1 MIKCVLNEV
10 EVSGPEMIVIPELAK
25 LMRVIRKEMTEKHGQ
40 EYADNRMRECIKLV
54 FLTEE
59 EIKAENTRR
68 LEELKNKRSI
78 CENDSRTFGRDT
90 EKLGGSRCLIRR
102 QAKNRY
108 VSGSY
113 ALQII
118 H

>member
-68 LEELKNKRSI
+68 LEELKTKGPSAKMIAELLEEIRK
-78 CENDSRTFGRDT
+78 SREEVD
-90 EKLGGSRCLIRR
+90 
-102 QAKNRY
+102 A
-108 VSGSY
+108 
-113 ALQII
+113 
-118 H
+118 

>member
-10 EVSGPEMIVIPELAK
+10 EVSGPEMIVIPEFAK

-68 LEELKNKRSI
+68 LEELKTKGPSAKMI
-78 CENDSRTFGRDT
+78 AELL
-90 EKLGGSRCLIRR
+90 EEIRKSWEEVD
-102 QAKNRY
+102 A
-108 VSGSY
+108 
-113 ALQII
+113 
-118 H
+118 

>member
-25 LMRVIRKEMTEKHGQ
+25 LMRVIRKETTEKHGQ

-68 LEELKNKRSI
+68 LEELKTKGPSAKMI
-78 CENDSRTFGRDT
+78 AELL
-90 EKLGGSRCLIRR
+90 EEIRKSWEEVD
-102 QAKNRY
+102 A
-108 VSGSY
+108 
-113 ALQII
+113 
-118 H
+118 

>member
-68 LEELKNKRSI
+68 LEELKTKGPSAKMI
-78 CENDSRTFGRDT
+78 AELL
-90 EKLGGSRCLIRR
+90 EEIRKSWEEVD
-102 QAKNRY
+102 A
-108 VSGSY
+108 
-113 ALQII
+113 
-118 H
+118 